1 MPDAR
6 CTRGRLC
13 RKKHRRQQPGV
24 HRINR
29 HSLHNGVTA
38 YTRSPGDRALLP
50 PSPRGSYPARLS
62 ASVGAPGPHDFASA
76 KASLVAQETAP
87 DAPRPSHPASYVRDD
102 REAPLLWNGTATNV
116 NLIWGLREAIYFCR
130 EGWTGFCKGEVICP
144 TRLGKNSNYG
154 TGVARS
160 VTTSSHSA
168 MLAWNVCKTSRNAR
182 RAEARPHLQATHAFS
197 AMYATNRSKP
207 RMLSTRVKL

>member
-1 MPDAR
+1 MVGE
-6 CTRGRLC
+6 TH
-13 RKKHRRQQPGV
+13 RK
-24 HRINR
+24 N
-29 HSLHNGVTA
+29 
-38 YTRSPGDRALLP
+38 
-50 PSPRGSYPARLS
+50 
-62 ASVGAPGPHDFASA
+62 VGAHCAMH
-76 KASLVAQETAP
+76 QT
-87 DAPRPSHPASYVRDD
+87 
-102 REAPLLWNGTATNV
+102 GT
-116 NLIWGLREAIYFCR
+116 
-130 EGWTGFCKGEVICP
+130 VICP